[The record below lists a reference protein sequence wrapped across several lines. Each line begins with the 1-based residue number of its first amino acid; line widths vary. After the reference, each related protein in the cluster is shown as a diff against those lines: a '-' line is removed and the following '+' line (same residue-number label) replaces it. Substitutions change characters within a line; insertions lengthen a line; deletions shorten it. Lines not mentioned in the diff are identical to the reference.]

1 MIDHVRGKV
10 EVPAQLASREMQA
23 ELLANCVLGLG
34 MVLSA
39 AGMTGVQI
47 TFEVVANEVT
57 VMMVPSSAPGDA
69 EILRE
74 IGAKVKSGG
83 ILQPDGAK
91 RHMEALH

>member
-10 EVPAQLASREMQA
+10 EVPLQLASREMQA

-39 AGMTGVQI
+39 AGMNGLQI
-47 TFEVVANEVT
+47 TLEVVDRELTLVL
-57 VMMVPSSAPGDA
+57 VPSSTPGDA

-83 ILQPDGAK
+83 ILQPDGAT
-91 RHMEALH
+91 RHNEALH